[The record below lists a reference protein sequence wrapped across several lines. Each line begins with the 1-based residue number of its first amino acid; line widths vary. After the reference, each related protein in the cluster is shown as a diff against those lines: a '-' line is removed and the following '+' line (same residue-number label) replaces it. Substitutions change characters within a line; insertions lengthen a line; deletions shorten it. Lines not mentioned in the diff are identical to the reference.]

1 MADYAKV
8 SSDDGLRVTVNDLVK
23 DPLVIPR
30 RVEEDVKDQFWSR
43 RVLRKGGTAESG
55 VIKFMESES
64 PYADDDPEELQEFS
78 EIPLTSAKRGKVHVA
93 FTKRYGRGLRI
104 SEQTVRRNNY
114 DQLSMDMAKLKN
126 NFARFDE
133 NLMVSSLL
141 GGLGTFAGTNWTLS
155 QTSQATT
162 DYQESVFGDLA
173 KVVFNIMNADSD
185 SSNGSGIQKLRFKP
199 DTLILNTQLAAKLLF
214 NVDVRNQLSTG
225 NVANRNPLLNGG
237 ALGEAVTQVLG
248 QAFGLKVE
256 TSDLVPMDKA
266 IVVEAGTVG
275 FWADEKPLY
284 FSPLEFKAATR
295 SYYTYGDRSWGVA
308 IDQPKAGLV
317 ITGVNGGA
325 ATLANFS

>member
-1 MADYAKV
+1 MADYAKG

-23 DPLVIPR
+23 DPLVIPKR
-30 RVEEDVKDQFWSR
+30 AEEDVKDQFWSR

-64 PYADDDPEELQEFS
+64 PYADDDPEELQEYS
-78 EIPLTSAKRGKVHVA
+78 EIPLTQAKRGKQHVA

-133 NLMVSSLL
+133 NLMVSALL
-141 GGLGTFAGTNWTLS
+141 AGLSTYTAGAAWTVSTGTGTADLADSIFGDIARASFNIRN
-155 QTSQATT
+155 ADVETT
-162 DYQESVFGDLA
+162 DGT
-173 KVVFNIMNADSD
+173 
-185 SSNGSGIQKLRFKP
+185 GRQKLRFKP
-199 DTLILNTQLAAKLLF
+199 DTLILNTQMAARLLF
-214 NVDVRNQLSTG
+214 NRDIVNALSVG
-225 NVANRNPLLNGG
+225 NVASRNPLINGDAAG
-237 ALGEAVTQVLG
+237 SSAVAALG

-256 TSDLVPMDKA
+256 TSDLVSPDKA
-266 IVVEAGTVG
+266 IICEAGTVG

-284 FSPLEFKAATR
+284 FSPLEFKASTR

-308 IDQPKAGLV
+308 LDQPKAGIV
-317 ITGVNGGA
+317 ITGVNGGG
-325 ATLANFS
+325 TTMANFT